1 MAALPLPM
9 LCGQLLVGGFPGA
22 TLTPTFQSALARGE
36 RGGAILFRRNL
47 NGSLADCLALT
58 RAISEAAPRE
68 LPPLLGI
75 DQEGGRVTRLSAPVL
90 RLPPMRAFGRIGDA
104 SLVSRAAETLGADLR
119 ALGFTMDFAPVLDVD
134 TCATNP
140 IIGDRSFSREAAV
153 VARLGA
159 AFASGLQAAGVMACG
174 KHFPGHGDTTSD
186 SHLELP
192 RVEQPRERLL
202 AVECVPFR
210 ELRAATCAAFMT
222 AHVVYPAL
230 DPDQPATLSRAIA
243 HDLLRTQ
250 LGYDGLLVSDDL
262 EMKAVADRL
271 PIEESAV
278 QAVRAG
284 CDLLLICAS
293 EELQARAHVAL
304 VREAEN
310 DPQLRA
316 QMELSVARGLDARR
330 RYPPRPA
337 EVSAMSDVVGG
348 ERSQAMARELEE
360 RGAFS

>member
-1 MAALPLPM
+1 MDALSLPV

-22 TLTPTFQSALARGE
+22 TLTPTFQSAVARGE

-47 NGSLADCLALT
+47 NASLADCLALT
-58 RAISEAAPRE
+58 RAISEAAPLE
-68 LPPLLGI
+68 LPPLLGV

-104 SLVSRAAETLGADLR
+104 NLVSRAAETLGAELL

-140 IIGDRSFSREAAV
+140 IIGDRSFSRDPAV

-210 ELRAATCAAFMT
+210 ELRASTCAAMMT
-222 AHVVYPAL
+222 AHVVYPTL
-230 DPDQPATLSRAIA
+230 DPDGPATLSRVIA
-243 HDLLRTQ
+243 HDLLRTE

-278 QAVRAG
+278 RAVRAG

-293 EELQARAHVAL
+293 EDLQARAHASL
-304 VREAEN
+304 VRTAET
-310 DPQLRA
+310 DRLFRA
-316 QMELSVARGLDARR
+316 QIEASVARGLDARR
-330 RYPPRPA
+330 RYPSRPTEA
-337 EVSAMSDVVGG
+337 ATIGDIVGG
-348 ERSQAMARELEE
+348 ARSQAMARELEE